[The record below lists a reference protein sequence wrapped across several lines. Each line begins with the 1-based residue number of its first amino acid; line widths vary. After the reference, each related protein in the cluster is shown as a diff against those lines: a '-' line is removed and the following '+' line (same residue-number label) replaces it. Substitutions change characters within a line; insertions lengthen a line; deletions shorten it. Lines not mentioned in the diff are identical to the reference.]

1 MLDGVINSNR
11 ERQGIMLLSAPPPE
25 KVLLIAPIIEDVLV
39 VLKKFKKC
47 GDAITSVITP
57 ES

>member
-1 MLDGVINSNR
+1 
-11 ERQGIMLLSAPPPE
+11 MLLSAPPPE
-25 KVLLIAPIIEDVLV
+25 KVLLIAPIMEDVLV